1 MDNMN
6 NEVYTNNEEP
16 KTTGKAIECLILGI
30 CSIVFSCGGVGIIC
44 AIISLVLNGQLTKEL
59 GEVPQVAK
67 VGKILSIIG
76 IILEVLVIIGVVI
89 SVIVAAAGAASS
101 YSYY

>member
-16 KTTGKAIECLILGI
+16 KTPGKAIACLILG
-30 CSIVFSCGGVGIIC
+30 IC

-89 SVIVAAAGAASS
+89 FVIVAAAGAASS